1 MPGIS
6 QAIRAYSLNITD
18 RAMLSRAESVIRNR
32 TIIINLPGSPKAVK
46 ECLEYVVPSLAHGI
60 DILRGE
66 KDG

>member
-1 MPGIS
+1 
-6 QAIRAYSLNITD
+6 
-18 RAMLSRAESVIRNR
+18 MLSRAESVIRNR

-46 ECLEYVVPSLAHGI
+46 ECLEYVVPTLAHGI